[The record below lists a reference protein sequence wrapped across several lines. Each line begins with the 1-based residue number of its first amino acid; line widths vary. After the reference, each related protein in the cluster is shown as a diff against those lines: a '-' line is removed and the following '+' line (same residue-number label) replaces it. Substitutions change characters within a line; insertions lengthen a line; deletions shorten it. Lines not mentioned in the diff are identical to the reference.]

1 MHTIICGVTLSGKTT
16 LARALARHVGRQRQ
30 NVIVYDPVM
39 TATQGGD
46 WGKSAVVFNDPQKF
60 WGFVSRDDVGHAHIF
75 IDEAGD
81 LFHLGA
87 RENFWLLTRGRHF
100 GFQVYLIS
108 QRPKMI
114 APSARTQCGMAYMF
128 RLARD
133 DAKEIWADA
142 GKHKVQTPFK
152 IIGTA
157 IGTFVGAGVQ
167 NLAVFLK
174 HVPTAW
180 NFATQIAGDLAAF
193 YRIHVVILTCKY
205 GGSCT

>member
-81 LFHLGA
+81 LFHIGA

-133 DAKEIWADA
+133 DAKEISADFGHDWPYRDA
-142 GKHKVQTPFK
+142 
-152 IIGTA
+152 
-157 IGTFVGAGVQ
+157 Q
-167 NLAVFLK
+167 NIPLPELD
-174 HVPTAW
+174 T
-180 NFATQIAGDLAAF
+180 GDF
-193 YRIHVVILTCKY
+193 YRLYSGASGKNRANIFQLLARKATP
-205 GGSCT
+205 